1 MKSLTTYFSAHPLVA
16 GAIALGAV
24 IVAWLILR
32 VIFAIIREKKAAA
45 EARRLRAEK
54 AEKAENL
61 SYFFTKK

>member
-1 MKSLTTYFSAHPLVA
+1 MKSLTSYFSAHPLVG

-24 IVAWLILR
+24 IIVFVLFR